1 MMDPLPL
8 RSALAKAI
16 GKNKPLT
23 LWDIARLE
31 TALWHDNVYANHRRY
46 VFTKDTAPAAG
57 VSLSESFLRL
67 WFVAGLPWTY

>member
-46 VFTKDTAPAAG
+46 VFTAAPAVAA
-57 VSLSESFLRL
+57 SLSESFVRFEQL
-67 WFVAGLPWTY
+67 